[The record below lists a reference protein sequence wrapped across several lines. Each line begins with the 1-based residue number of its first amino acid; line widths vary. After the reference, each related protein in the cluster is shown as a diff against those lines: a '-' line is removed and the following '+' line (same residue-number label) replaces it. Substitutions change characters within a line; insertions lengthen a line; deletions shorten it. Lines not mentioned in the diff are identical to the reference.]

1 MNMTH
6 LKYAAEVART
16 GSISQAAENLFM
28 SQPNLSKAIKEFES
42 RLGFAIFRRTSRG
55 MEPTAKGADFL
66 AFGENILADIAEMER
81 LYIGGEDLRSKFSIA
96 VPRASYITHAFTV
109 FLNGMDRAEALD
121 FNFEETGSIKATD
134 AVASGRCDLGIAR
147 CRLDDKAFFY
157 RLFSE
162 KGLGHRRI
170 FTYEYRLLLSAEHPL
185 AKEAVVG
192 RAALEQYTEILH
204 GDRSVPFLR
213 DDGAKREGRR
223 KIYVYERGSQFD
235 LLRKVKDTYMWVS
248 PMPRELLRCYGLTQ
262 KKCDSGSHR
271 YCDLL
276 IFKNGHHFTKNENL
290 FLEQLDTVIAE
301 ISKG

>member
-1 MNMTH
+1 MNITH
-6 LKYAAEVART
+6 LKYAVEVART

-55 MEPTAKGADFL
+55 MEPTPKGADFL
-66 AFGENILADIAEMER
+66 ALGENILAEIAEMER
-81 LYIGGEDLRSKFSIA
+81 LYAGEGDLHSKFSIA
-96 VPRASYITHAFTV
+96 VPRASYITHAFTL
-109 FLNGMDRAEALD
+109 FLNEIDRSEALD
-121 FNFEETGSIKATD
+121 FHFEETSSVAATE
-134 AVASGRCDLGIAR
+134 AVASGRCDLGIVR

-157 RLFSE
+157 RLFGE

-170 FTYEYRLLLSAEHPL
+170 FTYEYRLLISHEHPL
-185 AKEAVVG
+185 AGEALVT

-204 GDRSVPFLR
+204 GDQSLPFLR
-213 DDGAKREGRR
+213 SAGEAGNGRR
-223 KIYVYERGSQFD
+223 RIYVYERGSQFD

-248 PMPRELLRCYGLTQ
+248 PMPRELLHCYGLTQ

-276 IFKNGHHFTKNENL
+276 IFKNGHHFTDNENL
-290 FLEQLDTVIAE
+290 FLEKLDAVIAE
-301 ISKG
+301 ISRG